1 MLHRATRMRTNQYLP
16 GMHWLSGLEAMC
28 GHCNPWCVPV
38 ISQKLDPPKGCALFI
53 LYHPSYTKSHKTSN
67 QTIHESNPGGKNGV
81 ESEVFSNQTKYLTP
95 VYSGK
100 IQTLQMQVIL
110 LCLLTIRQSDQEGNV
125 HLKRRGFDHK
135 ARPSFRNENLIDL
148 CTAAPFTAA
157 VFVGFSF
164 SASLINMIGLE
175 SATLVSLALSEN
187 NSSP

>member
-1 MLHRATRMRTNQYLP
+1 MARQRNKKSWWGGGRQSLMCASNFSGTWPPTWLCFIYSLP
-16 GMHWLSGLEAMC
+16 SLVYKITQS
-28 GHCNPWCVPV
+28 
-38 ISQKLDPPKGCALFI
+38 I
-53 LYHPSYTKSHKTSN
+53 KSNHKWIKSK
-67 QTIHESNPGGKNGV
+67 EKNDGGV
-81 ESEVFSNQTKYLTP
+81 ESVVFSNQTKYLTP

-110 LCLLTIRQSDQEGNV
+110 LCLLNIRQSDREGNV

-164 SASLINMIGLE
+164 SASLVNMIGLE

>member
-1 MLHRATRMRTNQYLP
+1 VL
-16 GMHWLSGLEAMC
+16 
-28 GHCNPWCVPV
+28 V
-38 ISQKLDPPKGCALFI
+38 ISPKLDPPHGCALFI
-53 LYHPSYTKSHKTSN
+53 LYHPSCTKSHKASN
-67 QTIHESNPGGKNGV
+67 QTINESNPREKNDGGV
-81 ESEVFSNQTKYLTP
+81 ESVVFSNQTKYLTP

-110 LCLLTIRQSDQEGNV
+110 LCLLNIRQSDREGNV

-164 SASLINMIGLE
+164 SASLVNMIGLE